1 MRDSSVTVLP
11 DGRDLGWLELGDPA
25 GMPVFAF
32 HGTPGSRLQLAIED
46 SPIRVAGLRLVCPDR
61 PGYGLS
67 TFQLGRRLVDWP
79 ADVAHL
85 ADHLGIDRFGVMG
98 ISGGGPHSAVCAALL
113 GGRVTSAAIVSGVGP
128 LADPRA
134 TEGMMRSN
142 RIITALSR
150 RRSRVLHVAFNLQV
164 AALRRWPS
172 RAFDLL
178 VNQLPPADVAILS
191 RPEVRALLELDAVR
205 SSRTAGAAA
214 VQDFELFAA
223 DWGFDL
229 GEIEIPVHIWQG
241 DADRNVPP
249 RHARLLHDAIPGS
262 VLHEF
267 ASEGHFMAFDH
278 FEDIGAAL
286 KSAVT
291 AP

>member
-1 MRDSSVTVLP
+1 VRDSCVTVLA

-32 HGTPGSRLQLAIED
+32 HGTPGSRLQLAID
-46 SPIRVAGLRLVCPDR
+46 DAPIRAAGLRLICPDR

-67 TFQLGRRLVDWP
+67 TFQPGRRLVDWP
-79 ADVAHL
+79 ADVVSL
-85 ADHLGIDRFGVMG
+85 ADHLGVERFAVMG

-113 GGRVTSAAIVSGVGP
+113 GDRVDSAAIVSGVGP

-134 TEGMMRSN
+134 IEGMMRAN
-142 RIITALSR
+142 QILTALAR
-150 RRSRVLHVAFNLQV
+150 RRSRALEVVFRLQV
-164 AALRRWPS
+164 SALRRWPS
-172 RAFDLL
+172 RALDLM
-178 VNQLPPADVAILS
+178 VKQLPPADVAILS
-191 RPEVRALLELDAVR
+191 RPEVRELFIRDAVR

-214 VQDFELFAA
+214 VQDFELFAR

-229 GEIEIPVHIWQG
+229 GAIEVPVQIWQG

-249 RHARLLHDAIPGS
+249 QHARLLHEAIPGS

-267 ASEGHFMAFDH
+267 AGEGHLMAFDH
-278 FEDIGAAL
+278 FEAIGAEL
-286 KSAVT
+286 KG
-291 AP
+291 APRRP

>member
-32 HGTPGSRLQLAIED
+32 HGTPGSRLQLAIDD

-150 RRSRVLHVAFNLQV
+150 RRSRVLHAAFNLQV

-178 VNQLPPADVAILS
+178 VKQLPPADVAILS
-191 RPEVRALLELDAVR
+191 RPDVRALLELDAVR

-229 GEIEIPVHIWQG
+229 GEIKIPVHIWQG

-249 RHARLLHDAIPGS
+249 RHARLLHHAIPGS

-267 ASEGHFMAFDH
+267 AGEGHFMAFDH

-286 KSAVT
+286 KSA
-291 AP
+291 

>member
-1 MRDSSVTVLP
+1 MGDSFVTVLP

-32 HGTPGSRLQLAIED
+32 HGTPGSRLQLAIDD
-46 SPIRVAGLRLVCPDR
+46 SPMRAAGLRLVCPDR

-67 TFQLGRRLVDWP
+67 TFHLGRRLVDWP
-79 ADVAHL
+79 RDVAHL
-85 ADHLGIDRFGVMG
+85 ADHLGLDHFAVMG

-113 GGRVTSAAIVSGVGP
+113 GDRVTSAAIVSGVGP

-142 RIITALSR
+142 RILTSLAR
-150 RRSRVLHVAFNLQV
+150 RRSRVLHVALNLQV
-164 AALRRWPS
+164 SALRRWPS
-172 RAFDLL
+172 RAFDLM
-178 VNQLPPADVAILS
+178 VKQLPPADVAILT
-191 RPEVRALLELDAVR
+191 RPAVRALLERDAVR

-229 GEIEIPVHIWQG
+229 GAIEIPVHVWQG
-241 DADRNVPP
+241 DADVNVPP
-249 RHARLLHDAIPGS
+249 HHARLLHAAIPGS

-267 ASEGHFMAFDH
+267 AGEGHFMAFDH
-278 FEDIGAAL
+278 LEDICAAL
-286 KSAVT
+286 TSDVT
-291 AP
+291 QR

>member
-150 RRSRVLHVAFNLQV
+150 RRSWVLHVAFNLQV

-178 VNQLPPADVAILS
+178 VKQLPPADVAILS

-229 GEIEIPVHIWQG
+229 GEIKIPVHIWQG

-267 ASEGHFMAFDH
+267 AGEGHFMAFDH

>member
-11 DGRDLGWLELGDPA
+11 DGRDLGWLEWGDPA
-25 GMPVFAF
+25 GIPVFAF

-46 SPIRVAGLRLVCPDR
+46 SPIRTNGLRLVCPDR

-67 TFQLGRRLVDWP
+67 TFQPGRRLIDWP

-113 GGRVTSAAIVSGVGP
+113 GDRVTSAAIVSGVGP

-142 RIITALSR
+142 QIFTALAR
-150 RRSRVLHVAFNLQV
+150 RRSRVLHVALNLQV
-164 AALRRWPS
+164 IALRRWPS

-178 VNQLPPADVAILS
+178 VKQLPPADVAILS

-223 DWGFDL
+223 AWGFDL
-229 GEIEIPVHIWQG
+229 GAIDIPVHIWQG
-241 DADRNVPP
+241 DADRNVPAH
-249 RHARLLHDAIPGS
+249 HARLMHDAIPGS

-267 ASEGHFMAFDH
+267 AAEGHFMAFDH

-286 KSAVT
+286 KSPERVR
-291 AP
+291 